1 MSNMTMNNE
10 TGKAKKTV
18 AVAVAG
24 LVPRETFRLEIINTR
39 RLEIMDA
46 IERYAKAEMVIPIAW
61 IQELKYYEQA
71 NAMF

>member
-1 MSNMTMNNE
+1 MSNITINNE
-10 TGKAKKTV
+10 TKKT
-18 AVAVAG
+18 VAVAG

-39 RLEIMDA
+39 RHEIMDA

-61 IQELKYYEQA
+61 IQELKSYEQA

>member
-1 MSNMTMNNE
+1 MSDMTMNNE
-10 TGKAKKTV
+10 TKKT
-18 AVAVAG
+18 VAVAG

-39 RLEIMDA
+39 RHEIMDA

>member
-10 TGKAKKTV
+10 TKKT
-18 AVAVAG
+18 VAVAG

-39 RLEIMDA
+39 RHEIMDA
-46 IERYAKAEMVIPIAW
+46 MERYAKAEMVIPIAW

>member
-10 TGKAKKTV
+10 TKKT
-18 AVAVAG
+18 VAVAG
-24 LVPRETFRLEIINTR
+24 LVPRETFRLEMINTR
-39 RLEIMDA
+39 RHEIMDA
-46 IERYAKAEMVIPIAW
+46 MERYAKAEMVIPIAW

>member
-1 MSNMTMNNE
+1 MNNE
-10 TGKAKKTV
+10 AKKT
-18 AVAVAG
+18 VAG
-24 LVPRETFRLEIINTR
+24 LVPREAFRLDVINSR
-39 RLEIMDA
+39 RNEIMDA

>member
-10 TGKAKKTV
+10 TKKT
-18 AVAVAG
+18 VAVAG

-39 RLEIMDA
+39 RHEIMDA

>member
-10 TGKAKKTV
+10 AKKT
-18 AVAVAG
+18 VAG

-39 RLEIMDA
+39 RHEIMDA

>member
-1 MSNMTMNNE
+1 MSNITINNE
-10 TGKAKKTV
+10 TKKT
-18 AVAVAG
+18 VAVAG

-39 RLEIMDA
+39 RHEIMDA
-46 IERYAKAEMVIPIAW
+46 MERYAKAEMVIPIAW

>member
-1 MSNMTMNNE
+1 MNNE
-10 TGKAKKTV
+10 AKKTV
-18 AVAVAG
+18 VG
-24 LVPRETFRLEIINTR
+24 LVPREAFRLEVINSR
-39 RLEIMDA
+39 RNEIMDA

>member
-1 MSNMTMNNE
+1 MSDMTMNNE
-10 TGKAKKTV
+10 TKKTKKT
-18 AVAVAG
+18 VAVAG

-39 RLEIMDA
+39 RHEIMDA

>member
-1 MSNMTMNNE
+1 MNNE
-10 TGKAKKTV
+10 AKKT
-18 AVAVAG
+18 VAG
-24 LVPRETFRLEIINTR
+24 LVPREAFRLEVINSR
-39 RLEIMDA
+39 RNEIMDA

>member
-10 TGKAKKTV
+10 TKKT
-18 AVAVAG
+18 VAVAG
-24 LVPRETFRLEIINTR
+24 LVPREAFRLEVINSR
-39 RLEIMDA
+39 RNEIMDA